1 MLVIAMGLGS
11 DVSPRL
17 LPSLVE
23 IVDLIQQ
30 SLKCKSLMGDLDYAM
45 MNFGSWFVVG
55 QLCPL
60 FSLLSDHENLLGLKH
75 SINSSEE
82 T

>member
-1 MLVIAMGLGS
+1 VDIICVHLK
-11 DVSPRL
+11 VSSYVPRL

-45 MNFGSWFVVG
+45 
-55 QLCPL
+55 
-60 FSLLSDHENLLGLKH
+60 
-75 SINSSEE
+75 I
-82 T
+82 